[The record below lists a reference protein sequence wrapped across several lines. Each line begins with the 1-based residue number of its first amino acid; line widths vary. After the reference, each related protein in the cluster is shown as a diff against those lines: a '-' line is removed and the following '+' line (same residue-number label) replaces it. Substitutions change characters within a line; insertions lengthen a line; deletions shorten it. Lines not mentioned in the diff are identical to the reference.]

1 MFDTTTRDAI
11 TYIIAITY
19 MTEALNFFLSGSA
32 GLYTFTHHI
41 LYEYIIMFMFVYL
54 LLYK

>member
-19 MTEALNFFLSGSA
+19 MTEALNFFLSGA
-32 GLYTFTHHI
+32 ADLYTFTHHI
-41 LYEYIIMFMFVYL
+41 LYAYIIMFMFVYL